1 MPPGMT
7 YLPAASTTSSTVV
20 SRSTPR
26 AVDPGC
32 SRAATVSPST
42 RTSAAPEPVLLIT
55 VPFLINVVLI
65 VVVLRSWL
73 GDRGVRVRS
82 PITIELPGV
91 AYLSDHAQIKIT
103 YYDVFV
109 LIAAHSTHHI
119 ALRIAELARAVERDG
134 QLAVLV
140 VLATDSVRR
149 GDEVAIGSGGRRL
162 LDFPEPI
169 GKARLG
175 GVGVEDDLRPVQ
187 AELAPPFWEVPV
199 VADIDADA
207 PDGGL
212 EHRVA
217 QIARPEIEL
226 LPELIEVWDVVL
238 AVRPNGRPVG
248 IDHDRGVVVNA

>member
-1 MPPGMT
+1 MIVVVPPHAAARVPVSKVSEACVPPKGSSRWVCGSMPPGMT

-109 LIAAHSTHHI
+109 LIAAHGADHI
-119 ALRIAELARAVERDG
+119 ALGIA
-134 QLAVLV
+134 
-140 VLATDSVRR
+140 
-149 GDEVAIGSGGRRL
+149 
-162 LDFPEPI
+162 
-169 GKARLG
+169 
-175 GVGVEDDLRPVQ
+175 
-187 AELAPPFWEVPV
+187 
-199 VADIDADA
+199 
-207 PDGGL
+207 
-212 EHRVA
+212 
-217 QIARPEIEL
+217 
-226 LPELIEVWDVVL
+226 
-238 AVRPNGRPVG
+238 
-248 IDHDRGVVVNA
+248 